1 VVLWITSCTK
11 AKREQI
17 DYELMVIKLFVPI
30 NYARDLIFNINHTS
44 KNIMALELRWFFQEK
59 VPEEINRWFNKDL
72 KNEEYDLE
80 KDSYQDIYLFNPEVN
95 YSSIKFRNEN
105 FVIKWRS
112 NTFPIN
118 IKLKNVDIVGNT
130 EDWIFWYLKD
140 YGASKEIQL
149 YIDKNYKH
157 PWIKINKK
165 RQKIPYKILNNQKEF
180 LVLEDDISK
189 ADCSIELSTVVLDK
203 NKDISW
209 WTIAIELLKKTNTSN
224 DNTSNKHESNDW
236 EKQIF
241 EKISKTFLKNYPYD
255 NLLAIRSYGYPQLFS
270 LYQNLIKS

>member
-1 VVLWITSCTK
+1 
-11 AKREQI
+11 
-17 DYELMVIKLFVPI
+17 
-30 NYARDLIFNINHTS
+30 
-44 KNIMALELRWFFQEK
+44 MALELRWFFQEK
-59 VPEEINRWFNKDL
+59 VPEAINRWFNQDL

-118 IKLKNVDIVGNT
+118 IKLKNVDIVGNA

-140 YGASKEIQL
+140 YRASKEIQL
-149 YIDKNYKH
+149 YIGKNYKH

-165 RQKIPYKILNNQKEF
+165 RQKIHYKILNNQKEF

-209 WTIAIELLKKTNTSN
+209 WTIAIELLKKTNKN
-224 DNTSNKHESNDW
+224 NGNTSIKHESNDG
-236 EKQIF
+236 EQQIF
-241 EKISKTFLKNYPYD
+241 EKISKTFLKNYPYN
-255 NLLAIRSYGYPQLFS
+255 NLLVIRSYGYPQLFS